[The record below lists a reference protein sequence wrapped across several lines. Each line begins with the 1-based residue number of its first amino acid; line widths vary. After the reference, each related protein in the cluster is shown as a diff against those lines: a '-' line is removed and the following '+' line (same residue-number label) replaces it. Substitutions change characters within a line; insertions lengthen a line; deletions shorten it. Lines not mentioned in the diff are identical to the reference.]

1 MYNVKH
7 TIFRI
12 NTFRVFIHG
21 ITDTELRTGPN
32 VITKAED
39 LTLKGPRGSMYDP
52 YTQFLQASSS
62 LRINKSTPLGLK
74 LFSVLSILIFNK
86 YVFASRG
93 NNI

>member
-7 TIFRI
+7 TIFRT
-12 NTFRVFIHG
+12 NTFRIFIHG
-21 ITDTELRTGPN
+21 VTDTELRTGPN

-62 LRINKSTPLGLK
+62 LRIIKVHPW
-74 LFSVLSILIFNK
+74 V
-86 YVFASRG
+86 
-93 NNI
+93 